1 MAEVINT
8 NHKSTTFT
16 IENGILKSYQWDRSN
31 NVQIPSG
38 VIEISANVF
47 NGRTQIKM
55 VEIPEGVTKIG
66 AYAFK
71 GCTALAKVKLPS
83 TLKTISR
90 YAFDGCGCLNKV
102 VLPTNLEK
110 IEEMAFRGCWSM
122 DNLVIPDK
130 VTDIGDWAFSGCY
143 GINKITLGRSL
154 KHIGTN
160 AFEFCTGVQEV
171 TNKSAF
177 DIKKGSTSYGGV
189 AKYAKKVVALSSS
202 NEQSEIIGEEELIQK
217 YLNASQV
224 ASIQQTSG
232 GVASEFE
239 ICKGVLVK
247 YLGNGGEVDIPTKVT
262 AIGKSA
268 FKNSLITSVNIP
280 YTVTTIGESAFH
292 DCHKLA
298 KVTIG
303 QSVKT
308 IGDYAFINCSSL
320 TTIEIPNSVTEIGI
334 SAFSSCSSLSILIIG
349 KSVTKIDDGAFSN
362 CRSLS
367 SVNVPDSVKFIGQHA
382 FQSCEGLKSI
392 VIGKEVTEI
401 RDYAFYLCK
410 NLSYVKNRSKL
421 LFKANTDAYGGIT
434 KYASEVINEQVPG
447 FVIEN
452 GVLLKYIGRSI
463 DVEIPKIVNT
473 IEKNAFSGCSFI
485 YMITIPKSVTTIEPY
500 AFKDCKLSKVN
511 YLGSVEEWCTKMSIS
526 RYSGLFD
533 DSPNLYFNGRIED
546 PLDIPYGITTIPA
559 FCFSGCAS
567 ITSVNIPRTVTTIQS
582 CAFTRCQNLNRISV
596 DSINVN
602 YKSLDGNLYT
612 KDGQTLIQYA
622 IGKKES
628 SFTIPSTV
636 TTIGEEAFYSCKSLS
651 SITIPKSVT
660 TIGMRA
666 FRECENLKSVYNL
679 SQLKVIKGSISN
691 GCVAKYATQVYT
703 ELPKIPSSPIE
714 PTPKIIP
721 FNPDFEI
728 KDGVLVKYKGND
740 GNVVI
745 PQSVTS
751 IGNYAFYDCTSLTSI
766 TIPDSVTSIGEGICA
781 WCAQLKQINV
791 DEGNPNYTSIDGNLY
806 TKDKKSLVQYAIG
819 KKDTS
824 FTIPSSVTSVGRS
837 AFYGCTSLT
846 NITIPDSVTSID
858 DSAFYGCDSLKTV
871 YNLSKLDIQK
881 GAVTHGN
888 VAFYA
893 DNVYTEL
900 TNPDFE
906 IEDGVLVNYK
916 GNGGNVV
923 IPKSVTSIGSGA
935 FAGRTSLT
943 SITIPSSVKSIEWS
957 AFDGCTSLQS
967 ITIPSSAT
975 SIGVGIC
982 ARCTQLKQIN
992 VEESNENYIS
1002 IDGNLYTKDGKTLI
1016 QYAIGK
1022 KDTSFTIPSS
1032 VTSVGWSAF
1041 SGCTSLTSITIP
1053 DSVTS
1058 IGKYAFDGCTSM
1070 QSITIPSS
1078 VTNIGNGICA
1088 KCSQLNQINVEESN
1102 ENYISIDGNLYEIR
1116 ADGGLGLIQ
1125 YAVGKKDTS
1134 FTIPNSV
1141 TSIGKWAFWFCTSL
1155 KSITIPSSVTSI
1167 ENYAFYGCKSLK
1179 TVYNLSKLDIQKYAI
1194 THGRV
1199 AYYADNVYTELPKP
1213 VLPKTEVPKPQTYTY
1228 PDFVIKEGVLVKYKG
1243 AADKVEIPPI
1253 VTEIESKVFEKNS
1266 KLVSVTIADSVKR
1279 IGARAFDK
1287 CTSLKE
1293 VELGVGV
1300 RYIGEYAFARCTAI
1314 EEITFPVSLMEIEK
1328 GAFERCSSLEEINNH
1343 SFIPLVDNQGTPDSD
1358 IFRKVD
1364 DDIMAF
1370 EENNYLANLVINDN
1384 VVTKYEEIK
1393 KHSEIALPKGVKA
1406 IGSEAFANNDTL
1418 EEIHT
1423 PDSLVEIGYRAFENC
1438 SKLTKVVLGSELERI
1453 AMRAFTKCASLDAI
1467 ELPDTL
1473 KSIAS
1478 WSFDDCTSLK
1488 EIVIPASVTAIEDGT
1503 FYGCTSL
1510 ERVTFLGEIQSIG
1523 AYAFDGCVA
1532 LKEINL
1538 PKNCN
1543 IDDTAFNDCTQLN

>member
-1 MAEVINT
+1 MAEVNNT

-16 IENGILKSYQWDRSN
+16 IENGILKSYQWDRSSI
-31 NVQIPSG
+31 VQIPSG

-71 GCTALAKVKLPS
+71 GCTALTRVKLPS
-83 TLKTISR
+83 TLKIISR

-122 DNLVIPDK
+122 DNLVIPDN
-130 VTDIGDWAFSGCY
+130 VMVIGDWAFSGCY
-143 GINKITLGRSL
+143 GIKNITLGHSL

-202 NEQSEIIGEEELIQK
+202 NEQAEIIGEEELIQK

-247 YLGNGGEVDIPTKVT
+247 YIGNGGEVDIPTNVT

-320 TTIEIPNSVTEIGI
+320 TTIEIPNSVMEIGI

-473 IEKNAFSGCSFI
+473 IEKNAFRGCSFI

-582 CAFTRCQNLNRISV
+582 CAFTRCQNLNRITV
-596 DSINVN
+596 DKNNVN

-636 TTIGEEAFYSCKSLS
+636 TTIGEEAFYSCKALS

-660 TIGMRA
+660 MIGMRA

-679 SQLKVIKGSISN
+679 SQLNVIKGSISN
-691 GCVAKYATQVYT
+691 GCVAKYATQVCT
-703 ELPKIPSSPIE
+703 EIPKIPSSPIE

-728 KDGVLVKYKGND
+728 
-740 GNVVI
+740 
-745 PQSVTS
+745 
-751 IGNYAFYDCTSLTSI
+751 
-766 TIPDSVTSIGEGICA
+766 
-781 WCAQLKQINV
+781 
-791 DEGNPNYTSIDGNLY
+791 
-806 TKDKKSLVQYAIG
+806 
-819 KKDTS
+819 
-824 FTIPSSVTSVGRS
+824 
-837 AFYGCTSLT
+837 
-846 NITIPDSVTSID
+846 
-858 DSAFYGCDSLKTV
+858 
-871 YNLSKLDIQK
+871 
-881 GAVTHGN
+881 
-888 VAFYA
+888 
-893 DNVYTEL
+893 
-900 TNPDFE
+900 
-906 IEDGVLVNYK
+906 EDGVLLKYIGKSANVDIPNTVRIIGERAFYNYYILT
-916 GNGGNVV
+916 NVT
-923 IPKSVTSIGSGA
+923 IPDFVTSIKNWA
-935 FAGRTSLT
+935 FY
-943 SITIPSSVKSIEWS
+943 EC
-957 AFDGCTSLQS
+957 FSLQS
-967 ITIPSSAT
+967 ITIPKTVKNVGAFAFSGCKTLSSITIPNSVT
-975 SIGVGIC
+975 SIGIGPC
-982 ARCTQLKQIN
+982 ARCTQLNQIN
-992 VEESNENYIS
+992 VEEGNHRYCSKN
-1002 IDGNLYTKDGKTLI
+1002 GNLYTKYGNALI

-1022 KDTSFTIPSS
+1022 KDVSFTIPSS
-1032 VTSVGWSAF
+1032 VKIIEGWAF
-1041 SGCTSLTSITIP
+1041 AGCTSLKNITIP
-1053 DSVTS
+1053 NAVTRIDGS
-1058 IGKYAFDGCTSM
+1058 AFSDCTSL
-1070 QSITIPSS
+1070 QSISIPGS

-1102 ENYISIDGNLYEIR
+1102 ENYISIDGNLYTK
-1116 ADGGLGLIQ
+1116 DGKTLIQ

-1134 FTIPNSV
+1134 FTIPNFV
-1141 TSIGKWAFWFCTSL
+1141 TSIGYEAFCGCTSL
-1155 KSITIPSSVTSI
+1155 ASITIPSSITSI
-1167 ENYAFYGCKSLK
+1167 DNYAFSGCKSLK
-1179 TVYNLSKLDIQKYAI
+1179 TVYNLSKLDFQKGAE

-1293 VELGVGV
+1293 VDLGGGV

-1343 SFIPLVDNQGTPDSD
+1343 SFIQLVDNQGTPDSD

-1406 IGSEAFANNDTL
+1406 IGSEAFADNDTL

-1438 SKLTKVVLGSELERI
+1438 SKLRKVVLGSELERI

-1467 ELPDTL
+1467 ELPNTL
-1473 KSIAS
+1473 TTIAS

-1488 EIVIPASVTAIEDGT
+1488 EIVIPASVTVIEDGT

-1510 ERVTFLGEIQSIG
+1510 EKVTFLGKVQSIG

-1538 PKNCN
+1538 PKDCN